1 VTSAGQLSLSLLRS
15 GLELSGVE
23 SPAEETLRL
32 PERAIQFGTGG
43 FLRGFVEY
51 FIDAANRAGSFNGRV
66 VAVASTSSA
75 RNNLVNQQDGLYTLV
90 VEGMRDGTPTR
101 EFRMVSSL
109 SRALSAATEWED
121 VLALARDPRIEIV
134 FSNTT
139 EVGITLDEPESPDFP
154 PRSFPGK
161 LTMWLLERARAT
173 DFSSAHQVIVIPCEL
188 VEQNGDRLREIV
200 LILAE
205 RWGPGNEFIK
215 WITSNVVFCNTL
227 VDRIVPGKPGT
238 DKAKELEAQLG
249 YHDELLTVC
258 EPYRLFAIEAPAR
271 VRDRLTF
278 ASADDCVVLT
288 EDVEPFRLRKVR
300 LLNGSHSL
308 LAPVGLLCGLS
319 TVGES
324 LKDPDVGNYL
334 RRVMFDEIL
343 PACDAPDA
351 AAFASNVLERF
362 ANPYIGHSL
371 TDITLHATAKMR
383 VRVIPTIMD
392 YSRQEGRVPDLT
404 CFGFAAF
411 LLFRSRDENSASKL
425 PPDESAAVIRE
436 AWLSAGANADN
447 ATEFVKAICEERSLW
462 QMDLCDVRGFVEM
475 VSAHLSSMLREGV
488 RPSLRRLVA
497 RTPATPAVSEAS

>member
-23 SPAEETLRL
+23 SPGEETLRL
-32 PERAIQFGTGG
+32 PERAIQFGTGA

-51 FIDAANRAGSFNGRV
+51 FIDAANRSGSFNGRV

-75 RNNLVNQQDGLYTLV
+75 RNKLVNQQDGLFTLV
-90 VEGMRDGTPTR
+90 VEGMRDGKPTR
-101 EFRMVSSL
+101 EFRIVSSL
-109 SRALSAATEWED
+109 SRALSAASEWED
-121 VLALARDPRIEIV
+121 VVALARDPRIEIV

-173 DFSSAHQVIVIPCEL
+173 DFASDNPVTVIPCEL
-188 VEQNGDRLREIV
+188 VEQNGDRLREVV

-227 VDRIVPGKPGT
+227 VDRIVPGKPGA
-238 DKAKELEAQLG
+238 DKVKEMETQLG
-249 YHDELLTVC
+249 YRDELLTVC

-278 ASADDCVVLT
+278 TRGDDCVVLT
-288 EDVEPFRLRKVR
+288 DDVEPFRLRKVR

-324 LKDPDVGNYL
+324 VEDPDVGNYL
-334 RRVMFDEIL
+334 RRAMFDEIL
-343 PACDAPDA
+343 PVCDAPEA

-362 ANPYIGHSL
+362 ANPYIAHSL
-371 TDITLHATAKMR
+371 IDITLHATAKMR

-411 LLFRSRDENSASKL
+411 LLLRSRDESAATKL
-425 PPDESAAVIRE
+425 PADESAAVIRD
-436 AWLSAGANADN
+436 AWLSAGASADN
-447 ATEFVKAICEERSLW
+447 VTEFVKAICEERSLW
-462 QMDLCDVRGFVEM
+462 QMDLCDVRGFVEV

-488 RPSLRRLVA
+488 RPSLRSLIA
-497 RTPATPAVSEAS
+497 RTPAAPAVSEAS